1 VRIFISAGE
10 TSGDRHAADLVHA
23 LKAID
28 PHVEVSGFGGRALL
42 ATGAEID
49 TTLIESP
56 IIGVAGIP
64 SRLLAYRRLIRD
76 ATERMVKSKTD
87 VLVLVDYPGF
97 NLRLATAAK
106 RAGIKTA
113 YYIGPQ
119 IWAWGAG
126 RTDRM
131 RRDIDLMLV
140 VFEFERELYEKAGV
154 AVRFVGHPLL
164 DQLDFTPD
172 PSFRHR
178 HGLDPDA
185 FLMGLFPGSR
195 PSEINRLLPVMLQV
209 VTRLRKS
216 HPKVQWACA
225 TAPGLARDRYDHWQ
239 RVHNERVPLVDAAAH
254 SLMKSADF
262 ALVASGTAT
271 LETAMLGTPLFV
283 LYRTDPIT
291 YLLGRIFLKISSIG
305 LVNVVA
311 ERQVAP
317 EFIQYRCQP
326 GLIAH
331 AASDYLSHA
340 HLKEHFGSIARE
352 LTSRLGQPGAAG
364 RGAQAIAELAQL

>member
-10 TSGDRHAADLVHA
+10 TSGDLHAAGLVSA
-23 LKAID
+23 LEAIV
-28 PHVEVSGFGGRALL
+28 PGVEVSGFGGGALL
-42 ATGAEID
+42 AAGAKVD
-49 TTLIESP
+49 TTLVGSP

-97 NLRLATAAK
+97 NLRLAAAAK
-106 RAGIKTA
+106 QAGIKTA

-119 IWAWGAG
+119 VWAWGAG
-126 RTDRM
+126 RLDRM

-172 PSFRHR
+172 PSFKDR
-178 HGLDPDA
+178 HGLDADA
-185 FLMGLFPGSR
+185 RLAGLFPGSR
-195 PSEINRLLPVMLQV
+195 PSEIDRLFPVMLQV
-209 VTRLRKS
+209 AERLRRS
-216 HPKVQWACA
+216 HRAVQWACA
-225 TAPGLARDRYDHWQ
+225 TAPGLSRDRYDHWQ
-239 RVHNERVPLVDAAAH
+239 DVLNIRVPLVDSAAH

-283 LYRTDPIT
+283 LYRTDPVT
-291 YLLGRIFLKISSIG
+291 YLLARMFLKISSIG

-311 ERQVAP
+311 QRQVAP
-317 EFIQYRCQP
+317 EFIQHRCQP
-326 GLIAH
+326 DLIAP
-331 AASDYLSHA
+331 AASDYLSRA
-340 HLKEHFGSIARE
+340 HLKENFGSVARE
-352 LTSRLGQPGAAG
+352 LTSRLGQPGAAS
-364 RGAQAIAELAQL
+364 RAAQAIAELAQL